1 MSFSNPLNVA
11 LLIPIAYLVFRA
23 IVPQKPI
30 PEVPPTTYSAGVY
43 NWGPDKHPQVGIWK
57 EYTPAE
63 LTESDGIKSKR
74 ILLAIAKMDKDNN
87 IIERTVF
94 DVSKGANF
102 YGPGE
107 YRWAPTRLL
116 RELRPATLSSM
127 CADRS

>member
-1 MSFSNPLNVA
+1 MSFSNPVNVA
-11 LLIPIAYLVFRA
+11 LLLPIAYLVFRA
-23 IVPQKPI
+23 IVPRKPS

-43 NWGPDKHPQVGIWK
+43 NWGPDKHQQVGIWK

-63 LTESDGIKSKR
+63 LAQSDGVKSPQ
-74 ILLAIAKMDKDNN
+74 ILLAIARVDKDGR

-107 YRWAPTRLL
+107 
-116 RELRPATLSSM
+116 
-127 CADRS
+127 